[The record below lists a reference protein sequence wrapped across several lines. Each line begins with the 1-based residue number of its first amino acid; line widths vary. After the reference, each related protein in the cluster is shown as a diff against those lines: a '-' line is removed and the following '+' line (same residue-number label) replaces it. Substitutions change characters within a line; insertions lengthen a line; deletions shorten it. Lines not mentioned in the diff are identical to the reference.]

1 MICLCTWRKKT
12 VTHGG
17 YSRGEFFSSNW
28 NRKSRDNLSLLL
40 LFVTTYYAE
49 KSSLE
54 KKLHYYVVYK
64 NPHLM
69 LNFLDVF
76 SEICLNKFILSVDPQ
91 NTKIFTHQKR
101 ISEHLAMSLKYYL
114 FRIDLASIWKY
125 MPSFFLSIQTLYI
138 KNKSVLLFFCKLF
151 FKSIMFGHND
161 NFLKRTFVCALS
173 EVEG

>member
-101 ISEHLAMSLKYYL
+101 ISEHLVMNSKLYCL
-114 FRIDLASIWKY
+114 LRIDLASIWKY
-125 MPSFFLSIQTLYI
+125 MSSFFVNTDFVHKKQICTIIFLQTL
-138 KNKSVLLFFCKLF
+138 F
-151 FKSIMFGHND
+151 
-161 NFLKRTFVCALS
+161 
-173 EVEG
+173 

>member
-54 KKLHYYVVYK
+54 KIALL
-64 NPHLM
+64 LM
-69 LNFLDVF
+69 LFIKSSFNVVLFRCFLWNLPQKVY
-76 SEICLNKFILSVDPQ
+76 IRCRWLGLNVNPL

-101 ISEHLAMSLKYYL
+101 ISEHLVMNSKYCL
-114 FRIDLASIWKY
+114 FWIDLASIWKY
-125 MPSFFLSIQTLYI
+125 MPCFFVNTDFVHKKQICTIIFLQTL
-138 KNKSVLLFFCKLF
+138 F
-151 FKSIMFGHND
+151 
-161 NFLKRTFVCALS
+161 
-173 EVEG
+173 